1 MTGSRP
7 ARRTRSPLP
16 SLVRCEHELGA
27 RGCGYRQWERGAR
40 AQRRRRFLLRASRLR
55 TLHPPRPTAAAHKER
70 GGGRGNAPARGR
82 RMHAPDMQGGCSKR
96 LKAKFTELPRAEA
109 SARVA
114 ATKMLLCC
122 CYIMY
127 ASCPI
132 TALDAFF
139 FQKNVRSHTPTPPP
153 PPSVPYCTA
162 IRRTHPPTLLF
173 LKRDPPHDRG
183 VPDPSQMFPIV
194 RKISS

>member
-1 MTGSRP
+1 MRQPEGVVRMH
-7 ARRTRSPLP
+7 RT
-16 SLVRCEHELGA
+16 
-27 RGCGYRQWERGAR
+27 CG
-40 AQRRRRFLLRASRLR
+40 
-55 TLHPPRPTAAAHKER
+55 AAA
-70 GGGRGNAPARGR
+70 
-82 RMHAPDMQGGCSKR
+82 
-96 LKAKFTELPRAEA
+96 LKAKITELPRAEA

-139 FQKNVRSHTPTPPP
+139 FPKNVRRHTLTPPP

-162 IRRTHPPTLLF
+162 IRRTL
-173 LKRDPPHDRG
+173 DR
-183 VPDPSQMFPIV
+183 
-194 RKISS
+194 

>member
-1 MTGSRP
+1 MRQPEGVVCMHTAP
-7 ARRTRSPLP
+7 DFQ
-16 SLVRCEHELGA
+16 
-27 RGCGYRQWERGAR
+27 GC
-40 AQRRRRFLLRASRLR
+40 AQR
-55 TLHPPRPTAAAHKER
+55 AA
-70 GGGRGNAPARGR
+70 
-82 RMHAPDMQGGCSKR
+82 
-96 LKAKFTELPRAEA
+96 LKAKITELPRAEA
-109 SARVA
+109 SPRVA

-139 FQKNVRSHTPTPPP
+139 FQKNVRRHTPTPPP

-162 IRRTHPPTLLF
+162 DRRTHPPTPLF

-183 VPDPSQMFPIV
+183 SQTRLKF
-194 RKISS
+194 SL